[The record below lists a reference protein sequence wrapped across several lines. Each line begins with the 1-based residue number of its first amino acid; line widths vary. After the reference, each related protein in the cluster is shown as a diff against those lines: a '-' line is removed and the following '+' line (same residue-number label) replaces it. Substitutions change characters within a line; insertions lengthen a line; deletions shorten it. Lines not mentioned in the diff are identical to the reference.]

1 MNVPCEALIQPY
13 YYYSNMFQSPNVT
26 EHDDRAECGGWAAPQ
41 ALSRVPEEGGQ
52 EEGEAFPHQPRG
64 GGEGDVLIVMI
75 LIIMMMQ
82 GVFMCEDV
90 NCPWPFNDKN
100 IQEFV
105 VSLKS
110 NK

>member
-1 MNVPCEALIQPY
+1 MTTE
-13 YYYSNMFQSPNVT
+13 QSVAAGQHPK
-26 EHDDRAECGGWAAPQ
+26 HCPECQKKGVKKKVKPFHIN
-41 ALSRVPEEGGQ
+41 LEE
-52 EEGEAFPHQPRG
+52 EV
-64 GGEGDVLIVMI
+64 GDVLMVLIMMI
-75 LIIMMMQ
+75 TMMQ

>member
-1 MNVPCEALIQPY
+1 MLLLRGADTGAKNYEDQTP
-13 YYYSNMFQSPNVT
+13 VT
-26 EHDDRAECGGWAAPQ
+26 MADDKDLKEVLKELKKGVKKKVKPFHIN
-41 ALSRVPEEGGQ
+41 LEE
-52 EEGEAFPHQPRG
+52 EVRG
-64 GGEGDVLIVMI
+64 VVLIVLIMLIMLI
-75 LIIMMMQ
+75 LMMQ